1 MAASGKLITAKA
13 GNKTS
18 GFKRLH
24 ANTQPEKQTLSEK
37 VSIDKEKDSDASV
50 SQTSTEE
57 RNIAKPLSNKTPVA
71 FKSAGLLN
79 DLETSE
85 KAASQHEDDED
96 DLFGEQS
103 FKKFKYDGDGQCSQP
118 NCSFDELLRSQT
130 RNDSDSTLKNSKGKF
145 SSFLTLKTCSYEPAR
160 FLECSFSLFA
170 AFDP

>member
-1 MAASGKLITAKA
+1 MAASGKLITAKS

-24 ANTQPEKQTLSEK
+24 AKSQPEKQTPSEK
-37 VSIDKEKDSDASV
+37 VNINEEKDSDASV

-57 RNIAKPLSNKTPVA
+57 PNIAKPLLNTPVA

-85 KAASQHEDDED
+85 KAVNQHEDDED

-103 FKKFKYDGDGQCSQP
+103 FKKFKYDGDEQCSQP

-130 RNDSDSTLKNSKGKF
+130 RSDSDSTLKNSKGKL
-145 SSFLTLKTCSYEPAR
+145 SSFFTLKTCYEPAR
-160 FLECSFSLFA
+160 FLEFSLFA
-170 AFDP
+170 AFGP